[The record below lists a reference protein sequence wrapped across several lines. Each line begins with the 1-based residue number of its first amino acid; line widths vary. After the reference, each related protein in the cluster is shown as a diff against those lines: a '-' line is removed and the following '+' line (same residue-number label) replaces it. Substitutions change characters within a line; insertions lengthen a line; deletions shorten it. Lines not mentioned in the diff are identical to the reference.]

1 MKKTSKKEVSPVVG
15 FGVLIVLML
24 ALAVI
29 LFKTAT
35 GEIAFASILGKKVV
49 TIALM
54 VSMAV
59 VAIIMTNVWKRW
71 QGATIPDAKAEVSAS
86 VDAETIPEAETTT
99 VAADTEPAVNFGK
112 LDPKDRKG
120 IQEAEGFLED
130 SLVSLGEE
138 CEKLKEKDKEL
149 KEVKAK
155 RLALIEKG
163 REALK

>member
-1 MKKTSKKEVSPVVG
+1 MKKTSKAAVSPVVG

-59 VAIIMTNVWKRW
+59 VAIIMTNIWKRW
-71 QGATIPDAKAEVSAS
+71 HGAIPDAKAEVSAS
-86 VDAETIPEAETTT
+86 ADTETIPEAEETTT
-99 VAADTEPAVNFGK
+99 ATAELAVDFGK
-112 LDPKDRKG
+112 LDPKNRKG
-120 IQEAEGFLED
+120 IREAEEFLED
-130 SLVSLGEE
+130 SLIVFGE
-138 CEKLKEKDKEL
+138 KRKEL
-149 KEVKAK
+149 REDCKKLEEAKTKRAEMLAEGIKAV
-155 RLALIEKG
+155 E
-163 REALK
+163 

>member
-1 MKKTSKKEVSPVVG
+1 MKKTSKEVSPVVG

-71 QGATIPDAKAEVSAS
+71 RGTTVSDEHRDSELS
-86 VDAETIPEAETTT
+86 VVEKTETTT
-99 VAADTEPAVNFGK
+99 TDAPTLVDFSK
-112 LDPKDRKG
+112 LDPKDRRK
-120 IQEAEGFLED
+120 IREAEEQLEGSMLAFAEKRRELRED
-130 SLVSLGEE
+130 SKSLE
-138 CEKLKEKDKEL
+138 
-149 KEVKAK
+149 EVKAK
-155 RLALIEKG
+155 SDELLAEAK
-163 REALK
+163 EALK